1 MGCVDPTPKSNKPID
16 ELTTLLEGLADSKTL
31 RKEAVGLTTPV
42 AVPSADLT
50 TLEHQV
56 RFLFQHFFLGSPSLS
71 RCFSSSA
78 SISGLFRKVGAM
90 HRPTMVIAAGETR
103 GRQNR
108 DQEAGDGQGR
118 GGVGEKE
125 GKRE

>member
-1 MGCVDPTPKSNKPID
+1 MGCVDPTSKSNEPTD
-16 ELTTLLEGLADSKTL
+16 ELTTLLEGLTDSKTL

-42 AVPSADLT
+42 AVLSADPT

-90 HRPTMVIAAGETR
+90 HSPTMVIAAGETR
-103 GRQNR
+103 GRQTGR
-108 DQEAGDGQGR
+108 DQAGGGWEAVFGTR
-118 GGVGEKE
+118 PKYIL
-125 GKRE
+125 

>member
-1 MGCVDPTPKSNKPID
+1 MGCVDPTSKSNEPTD
-16 ELTTLLEGLADSKTL
+16 ELTTLLKGLTDSKTL

-42 AVPSADLT
+42 AVLSADPT

-90 HRPTMVIAAGETR
+90 HSPTMVIAAIAT
-103 GRQNR
+103 
-108 DQEAGDGQGR
+108 
-118 GGVGEKE
+118 
-125 GKRE
+125 GKSV